1 MFCAIS
7 TLALIWTRVIIAM
20 FLQAEG
26 LKDLE
31 GAPLASVLLAPPVIM
46 GWLSMATLWA
56 AMWYFWLS
64 FDKNSFAKKSAWFLG
79 LMLPPLGT
87 LAYFFTVYWK
97 STNFRAI
104 QCRDRSTLN
113 SSEQHPL
120 PGGREPQY

>member
-1 MFCAIS
+1 
-7 TLALIWTRVIIAM
+7 M

-46 GWLSMATLWA
+46 GWLSMATLC

-79 LMLPPLGT
+79 LMLAPLGT

-97 STNFRAI
+97 STNFQAI